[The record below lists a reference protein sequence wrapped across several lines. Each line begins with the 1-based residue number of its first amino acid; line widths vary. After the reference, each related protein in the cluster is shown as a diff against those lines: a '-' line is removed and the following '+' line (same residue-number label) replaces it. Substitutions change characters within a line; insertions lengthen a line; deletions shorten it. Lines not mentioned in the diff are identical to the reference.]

1 MDTRNNI
8 IHQRPTG
15 VSILATLQLINSVI
29 GLFMGFVI
37 ILFTNPVVQ
46 WVVKNGKTQ
55 IQEQQLPVITRIAI
69 VLGIFVLAMS
79 LFRLLLAY
87 GLFTLKGWAW
97 IITLFFNGLSAIGN
111 FYLIFSQKSGFSVFS
126 LLIDVVII
134 YYLLRP
140 NVKRAFGK
148 A

>member
-8 IHQRPTG
+8 IHQRPIG

-29 GLFMGFVI
+29 GLFIGFVI
-37 ILFTNPVVQ
+37 TFFTNALVQ
-46 WVVKNGKTQ
+46 WLVKNGKTQ
-55 IQEQQLPVITRIAI
+55 IQEQQIPVITQFAI
-69 VLGIFVLAMS
+69 VLGIVVLAIS

-97 IITLFFNGLSAIGN
+97 IITLLFSGLSVISN

-126 LLIDVVII
+126 LVIDVVII

-140 NVKRAFGK
+140 NVKRVFGK